1 MARCVWALMD
11 CNITDHISSI
21 QEPEAR
27 TWINTMIEVLNHQEQ
42 TRFFVTLWAI
52 WYARRKAIHDE
63 EFQSPLST
71 KLFIDRFV
79 SDLEVCSEKERIP
92 RVEPSAEPGRWM
104 PPPIGHAKIHVD
116 AAIGKNM
123 NKASVVAVARSIEG
137 EYLGA
142 SSVVFQ
148 GRNEPEMLE
157 AMACREALALASD
170 LVITKLVIT
179 SDCLNVV
186 KSFKEGTRGCY
197 AHVILEIKARSRE
210 FESVVLVHE
219 NRKNN
224 KEAHTLARS
233 SLYNEVGRHVW
244 LVAPPEGV
252 CIPHNIMI

>member
-1 MARCVWALMD
+1 
-11 CNITDHISSI
+11 
-21 QEPEAR
+21 
-27 TWINTMIEVLNHQEQ
+27 
-42 TRFFVTLWAI
+42 
-52 WYARRKAIHDE
+52 
-63 EFQSPLST
+63 
-71 KLFIDRFV
+71 
-79 SDLEVCSEKERIP
+79 
-92 RVEPSAEPGRWM
+92 
-104 PPPIGHAKIHVD
+104 
-116 AAIGKNM
+116 
-123 NKASVVAVARSIEG
+123 
-137 EYLGA
+137 
-142 SSVVFQ
+142 VFQ
-148 GRNEPEMLE
+148 GRNEPETLE